1 MQKSIENQPR
11 PSTRVFVHGW
21 HLIGLAA
28 LGSRPAIY
36 IDNHVPTRRALDIEL
51 LSRHSP
57 RYSRICNYAALRESV
72 HHSTLAFLLFRC
84 VCVAL
89 CGRQL
94 PTEKVPHDA
103 HHHHNMFCCRLF
115 SECGYCSPWSWPVF
129 GAWLGL
135 AWLAGKSKSRLMFA
149 ARGMSSTTVCCSFR
163 N

>member
-36 IDNHVPTRRALDIEL
+36 IDNHVPTRRALDIKL

-72 HHSTLAFLLFRC
+72 HHSTLAFLLFDVSVWRC
-84 VCVAL
+84 VDASFLRKKCLTTTTTTTTICSVAVSSQNAVTARH
-89 CGRQL
+89 G
-94 PTEKVPHDA
+94 
-103 HHHHNMFCCRLF
+103 
-115 SECGYCSPWSWPVF
+115 
-129 GAWLGL
+129 LGL
-135 AWLAGKSKSRLMFA
+135 
-149 ARGMSSTTVCCSFR
+149 CSAPGLV
-163 N
+163 